1 MNIQVAADA
10 VKAVKMR
17 KLAAVPRLLV
27 QKAPIVKVQKKMLST
42 VYPRQSGKSHFFLST
57 GLSSGSSGS
66 QPPPPEVSR
75 NISTSYLVYYVVL
88 LHNCPFSTIV
98 LATRDMAKIAIIET
112 GGKQYTVTQD
122 SVLSVEKISDTAKQ
136 GDKISFDKV
145 LLIDDGKETKV
156 GAPYLTGAKIAA
168 EVIEVGRAPKVTVIR
183 YRQKSRYYKKRG
195 HRQPFTKV
203 RITSL

>member
-1 MNIQVAADA
+1 
-10 VKAVKMR
+10 
-17 KLAAVPRLLV
+17 
-27 QKAPIVKVQKKMLST
+27 
-42 VYPRQSGKSHFFLST
+42 
-57 GLSSGSSGS
+57 
-66 QPPPPEVSR
+66 
-75 NISTSYLVYYVVL
+75 
-88 LHNCPFSTIV
+88 
-98 LATRDMAKIAIIET
+98 MAKIAIIET